1 MGHQPRICPT
11 YVSTIEIL
19 FGYTIKLLND
29 VAANQIDSRKFDIK
43 FDKTPPTRGNCG
55 LCCTCMD
62 SLVFLSENLH

>member
-11 YVSTIEIL
+11 YVSTIEII

-43 FDKTPPTRGNCG
+43 YDKTPPTIAGYAVHAWI
-55 LCCTCMD
+55 LW
-62 SLVFLSENLH
+62 SF